1 MFKKI
6 LVANRG
12 EIACRVFRSAKA
24 LGIPTV
30 AIHSEA
36 DSTSLHARQA
46 DESICIG
53 PPPAS
58 QSYIDIDKVLSAV
71 RSTGADAVHP
81 GYGFLSEN
89 AKFAQALQAENVAF
103 IGPPFKAIKAMG
115 DKIASKKIAVEAG
128 VSTVPGYLGE
138 IGSAAE
144 AIEIAGDIGFP
155 VMIKASAG
163 GGGKGMRIA
172 RSKEDVAEC
181 FEAARREA
189 ANSFGD
195 DRIFVEKFIVDPRH
209 IEIQILADQHGN
221 CIYLNERECSI
232 QRRHQKVIEEAP
244 SPFLDSGTRS
254 SMGRQAVALAE
265 AVGYHS
271 AGTVEFIVDRERNF
285 YFLEMNTRLQVEHPI
300 TELITGIDLVE
311 QMIRIAAGEK
321 LSIAQDE
328 VSISGWAMESR
339 ICAEDPR
346 RSFLPST
353 GRLERYRPPPEHA
366 SDTSAVRVDTGVFEG
381 GEISVYYDSM
391 IAKLCTWA
399 AGRDEAIEEM
409 RNALDGFL
417 IEGVKSNIPF
427 LSTVMDHPRFNSG
440 EFTTAFIEEEFPS
453 GFAGAQLDSNKLRLL
468 AACAGA
474 MHRFCEVRRTRSS
487 GRMSNHGRRV
497 GDAWVVRLSGLNF
510 RILVKADRIGAI
522 VEFDDGGE
530 CRVASDWRP
539 GQHMAV
545 LKVNERILRVKV
557 AFIVGGFRFS
567 YRGAELD
574 VQVRTPRQSELGAR
588 MADQRPQSEVKDL
601 LCPMPGTIVSLD
613 VSVGDAVVE
622 GQILCKIEA
631 MKMENAL
638 TSERNGIIKTI
649 HVEAGATV
657 GVDDTILSFE

>member
-1 MFKKI
+1 MFNKI

-12 EIACRVFRSAKA
+12 EIACRVIRSAKA
-24 LGIPTV
+24 LGIPTA
-30 AIHSEA
+30 AIHSDA
-36 DSTSLHARQA
+36 DSASLHVRQA
-46 DESICIG
+46 DEAIGIG

-71 RSTGADAVHP
+71 RSIGADAVHP

-89 AKFAQALQAENVAF
+89 AKFAQALQAENVTF
-103 IGPPFKAIKAMG
+103 IGPPLKAIEAVG

-138 IGSAAE
+138 IATAGE
-144 AIEIAGDIGFP
+144 AVEIAGDIGFP

-172 RSKEDVAEC
+172 RSREDVAGC
-181 FEAARREA
+181 FEAAQREA

-221 CIYLNERECSI
+221 CIHLNERECSI

-244 SPFLDSGTRS
+244 SPFLDAETRV

-321 LSIAQDE
+321 LSIAQDD
-328 VSISGWAMESR
+328 VSIRGWAMESR

-353 GRLERYRPPPEHA
+353 GRLERYRPPAEHA
-366 SDTSAVRVDTGVFEG
+366 SDASAVRVDTGVFEG

-399 AGRDEAIEEM
+399 PGRDETIAEM
-409 RNALDGFL
+409 RTALDGFL

-427 LSTVMDHPRFNSG
+427 LSAVMDHPRFNSG
-440 EFTTAFIEEEFPS
+440 EFTTSFIEEEFPS
-453 GFAGAQLDSNKLRLL
+453 GFSGARLDSDILRLL

-474 MHRFCEVRRTRSS
+474 MHRFCEVRRTWTS

-497 GDAWVVRLSGLNF
+497 GDVWVVNVGGLNF
-510 RILVKADRIGAI
+510 RILVKADRFGAI
-522 VEFDDGGE
+522 VQFDDGSE

-539 GQHMAV
+539 GQPMAA
-545 LKVNERILRVKV
+545 LKVDERTLRVKV

-588 MADQRPQSEVKDL
+588 MADKRPRGQMKDL
-601 LCPMPGTIVSLD
+601 LCPMPGMIVSLD

-622 GQILCKIEA
+622 GQVLCKIEA

-638 TSERNGIIKTI
+638 TSERNGVIKTI
-649 HVEAGATV
+649 HVEAGAAV
-657 GVDDTILSFE
+657 GVDDPILSFE